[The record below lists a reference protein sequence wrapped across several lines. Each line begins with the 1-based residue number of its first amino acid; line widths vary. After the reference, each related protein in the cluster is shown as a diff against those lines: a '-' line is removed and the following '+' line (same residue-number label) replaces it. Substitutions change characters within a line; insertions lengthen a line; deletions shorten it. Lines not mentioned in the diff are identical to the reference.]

1 MRPLD
6 NVSRF
11 ATCVVIALALL
22 AVSPAAD
29 AKAPAPS
36 TTSASRARASD
47 LDPPSR
53 GAAMRRFA
61 PTAGQ
66 FELGM
71 YGGLMV
77 PPGDHGLYGT
87 QWRALR
93 PVVGSIG
100 ARIGYFPLPWI
111 GGEVEGGG
119 FPGHTADG
127 SYFNAFSLR
136 GHAVFQVPLRLAPFV
151 LAGAGALMVRTP
163 KAVLGSDI
171 DPAAHVGA
179 GLKFRALRW
188 LTLRVEWRGTFA
200 NNRHGSEGPPAMYN
214 EVLLGVSFVFGG
226 RSRLE

>member
-1 MRPLD
+1 MRPF
-6 NVSRF
+6 NSMSRF
-11 ATCVVIALALL
+11 APCVVIALALL
-22 AVSPAAD
+22 AVSPAAN
-29 AKAPAPS
+29 AMAPSSS
-36 TTSASRARASD
+36 TTSASRACAA
-47 LDPPSR
+47 DPEPPTR

-66 FELGM
+66 LELGM

-77 PPGDHGLYGT
+77 PSRNHGLYGT
-87 QWRALR
+87 QWRGLR

-119 FPGHTADG
+119 FPGRTADG
-127 SYFNAFSLR
+127 SDFNAFALR

-171 DPAAHVGA
+171 DPAAHIGT

-200 NNRHGSEGPPAMYN
+200 NNRNGGEGAPAMYN
-214 EVLLGVSFVFGG
+214 ELLLGVSFVFGG
-226 RSRLE
+226 RPRLE

>member
-1 MRPLD
+1 MRPFN

-11 ATCVVIALALL
+11 TPCVVIALALL

-29 AKAPAPS
+29 AAPASS
-36 TTSASRARASD
+36 TTSAGRARVSD
-47 LDPPSR
+47 LDPPSC
-53 GAAMRRFA
+53 GAAMRKFA

-66 FELGM
+66 VELGM
-71 YGGLMV
+71 YNGLMV
-77 PPGDHGLYGT
+77 PPGNHGLYGT
-87 QWRALR
+87 QWRALG
-93 PVVGSIG
+93 PAVGSIG

-119 FPGHTADG
+119 FPGRTANG
-127 SYFNAFSLR
+127 NYFNAFSVR

-151 LAGAGALMVRTP
+151 LVGAGALVVRTP

-171 DPAAHVGA
+171 DPAAHIGT
-179 GLKFRALRW
+179 GLKFRVLRW

-200 NNRHGSEGPPAMYN
+200 GNRNGGEGAPAMYN

-226 RSRLE
+226 LPRLE